1 VRRRLEGRRRF
12 FGHER
17 DEVFRLI
24 PQNNVYA
31 LMALASF
38 GASLLTARLTVRI
51 LKGEMPGGA
60 LWVLYLRMLLGFL
73 FAAAIVFGYKSF
85 LPPGP

>member
-1 VRRRLEGRRRF
+1 MKG
-12 FGHER
+12 
-17 DEVFRLI
+17 EVRLI

-38 GASLLTARLTVRI
+38 GATLLIARLVVRI
-51 LKGEMPGGA
+51 QKGELPGGS

-73 FAAAIVFGYKSF
+73 LAAAIVFAYRA
-85 LPPGP
+85 LLPGP